1 MKPNNKK
8 NSIIDVPVQ
17 PQNTSIKWLA
27 TFLLIAYGY
36 VTVITPNWMA
46 FDSNATKFYTFA
58 ILNLVV
64 VALVFFI
71 KEFRERTQVLFGF
84 FTNKIGIAY
93 SLIMVMALLSFS
105 KAINTEEAI
114 LHFFKI
120 FTAFSAAW
128 MVSALVIYY
137 KEGIVVLA
145 LAMTIL
151 LCYDFLVAMDGIKGV
166 IKGTATDLAIKGS
179 YSNKN
184 ILASAIFIKIPFAV
198 WLFYF
203 RRENYLRLIGAVGL
217 TLGTLAVFFMSTRTF
232 YLATILTVVIFVIY
246 GAIDFFIL
254 KRRETGVKVL
264 IHVGLVV
271 IAFGIFSFVQNYL
284 YPQEV
289 RQSTSFGARLA
300 EVANQENQSN
310 NLRKT
315 AWVITATDMIPN
327 DPLLGVGIGNWK
339 VRFLQYEN
347 SYSPHYIYMYKN
359 HNDFLELTAE
369 VGIFGGLAFVAI
381 FLLAAFYFIK
391 GTYKNKNSEQEQW
404 FFLPLFGLFAYSF
417 DAFFNFPQDRPEIQ
431 ALFGIY
437 VGIAVGLAVLYFGK
451 NSKER
456 KLPTLA
462 IGFIGAVAVVA
473 MVLGV
478 IVERMYFDS
487 SKIQRMVKEEQ
498 QGVRSPKSPAD
509 YLIRNYPRIPNL
521 TAVAEPVD
529 VEKARYL
536 IDEKKFDEARKI
548 LSSIHYHPYDA
559 RPEYFMAVSY
569 FMEPEKK
576 LDSIYKYAH
585 KARMIKPNFYGS
597 LNLETFALNNLGK
610 EQESIKLLKQ
620 FLSLEK
626 DSIQKEEPKWK
637 KRLKSIFHVDVDRD
651 ARLANRGEVQAWNSL
666 AYLLEKN
673 NQIPEARAVLDTA
686 FVYLPT
692 NQEIINN
699 RNKIISRMQVEQFAP
714 LYSEAM
720 QLYLQ
725 QRYAE
730 AIPVFTKFLE
740 KVPAHIDGL
749 KYRAISYYN
758 TQQYQRAIN
767 DIAQMEQLGI
777 AIDPVLNNYRASCYY
792 MLGDRNNAKVFFQ
805 KAAAEGNADA
815 QKNLNTLTF

>member
-1 MKPNNKK
+1 MKSNNKK
-8 NSIIDVPVQ
+8 NTIIDVPVQ

-462 IGFIGAVAVVA
+462 IGFIGAIAVVA